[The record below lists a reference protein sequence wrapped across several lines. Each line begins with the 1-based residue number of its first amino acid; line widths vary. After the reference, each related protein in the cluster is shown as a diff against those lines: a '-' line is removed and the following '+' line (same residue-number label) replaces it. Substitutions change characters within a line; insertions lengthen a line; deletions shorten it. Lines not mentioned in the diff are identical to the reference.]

1 MLLGSG
7 VAWCSL
13 RSAVLAT
20 RSPLGDMSWIW
31 SGDCSGDVD
40 GKSWQ
45 VCTPYSGDLK
55 REAAEVAHG
64 TS

>member
-1 MLLGSG
+1 MVFIKICG
-7 VAWCSL
+7 VGYAF
-13 RSAVLAT
+13 AVGGHVVDL
-20 RSPLGDMSWIW
+20 